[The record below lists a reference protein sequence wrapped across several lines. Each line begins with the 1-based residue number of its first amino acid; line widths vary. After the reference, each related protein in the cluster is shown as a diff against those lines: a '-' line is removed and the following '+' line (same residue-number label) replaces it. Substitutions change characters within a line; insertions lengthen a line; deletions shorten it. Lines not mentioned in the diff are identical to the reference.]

1 MRKRLLAMLL
11 AVLMLASLLPVTAA
25 AGEEGVYKK
34 ISSMDELTT
43 GKYVMVVDTGYA
55 PGILDGTWVTAVL
68 PSVTGGAVTDPT
80 TGVWT
85 LTVSGSSVKL
95 TDANGVTIAPSGGEK
110 NGIKSGNYSW
120 EVRLE
125 DGKFSF
131 YGTGED
137 TVTLASNKSSDNKFR
152 AYKNSTINAGYPHDF
167 TLYKLEGGSTEPEPE
182 TVSIATALDGAK
194 DTEFTVKGV
203 VTLLDGRNVYIQ
215 DSTGGICLYF
225 SSDPSGIALGDTV
238 IGSGVK
244 TEYNGLPE
252 LRNATFQESSGM
264 TLSAAEKTIDGLTTD
279 DICKYVKISG
289 VEVTEVDDNNGQYT
303 TPNITVKDDSGNTIQ
318 IYKAVVGKDGDGSWK
333 VKVGDKLNVTAAVG
347 VYNSTLQLRT
357 TLESEI
363 VVLGD
368 EPGPEP
374 EGPIKSGDKVVIY
387 NPANSKALST
397 TYTGFYNNG
406 TDVTIKSDGTLSGVT
421 TNDVWTVGVDAD
433 GNYTFSTA
441 EGKKLSM
448 GSDFSSMPLDDVNTG
463 WTVTAAET
471 DGCYYI
477 KNTARNNYIE
487 WYSSKNYWS
496 GYSNNNNEALFAQK
510 FWIVNGVEIP
520 EPGGGEGGEPPAD
533 GAQVM
538 IYNISAEGVLA
549 GQIGSESSPSIA
561 NAPATVAD
569 DKATAENGGVVF
581 TVSIVDGWYRFYNE
595 AYGYLCSNGTGN
607 NAFYSETASEDADWK
622 LKDGKKGGFNLESRT
637 AKFNNN
643 SQYLEYY
650 SDSYKTYS
658 MYNVTDYDIYEFFF
672 YPCANA
678 EADLTSGVVNKPTV
692 TITGTD
698 AYAGVA
704 YEFTVDVNAV
714 FGVNTLTV
722 KVGETALTKG
732 ENGVYTVPA
741 ELVTGD
747 KITIEVSGTDTQ
759 GTPISGSKEVAVK
772 NEPVITE
779 VSPAQGAETGD
790 NKRPTISAKV
800 ENAGEN
806 PTVTMTVNSVAV
818 TATYANGEVTYTPSA
833 DLPDGRVSVELTVKR
848 SDNKEGTKNWSF
860 TVGKAEFTAYF
871 GQLHSHTAEY
881 SDGSGTLEEALE
893 HVSGI
898 PENDNID
905 FVAFT
910 DHSNYFDSTSA
921 QNPAEALYDTS
932 KMTAESAEK
941 WATYTGTIDSF
952 NDTSTDR
959 IAIAGYEMTW
969 SGGPG
974 HINTFNTPGIVSRN
988 SDSFSNKKLSNSEV
1002 LQNYYNLLIEAGTN
1016 GVDSINQLNH
1026 PGTTFGNF
1034 EDFAFYNPL
1043 LDNYVQLVEVG
1054 NGEGQIGA
1062 GGYYPSYEQYIMA
1075 LDKGWHVAPTNN
1087 QDNHK
1092 GSWGN
1097 ANDARNVIYADSL
1110 TEEGLFDAI
1119 RDRRLYAT
1127 EDKNL
1132 EISYT
1137 LDGHMMGSQLG
1148 TDEVGENVDIAVTV
1162 YDPDYSDGIA
1172 KVEVVVNA
1180 GRIAYTW
1187 DEIPESGELSA
1198 TIPADYSYYFIRV
1211 TQRDGDLA
1219 VTAPV
1224 WVGEVLKLGIDSVT
1238 SDTANPVTG
1247 EELTITA
1254 NLFNTETANATAK
1267 SVVFSVDGVEKYT
1280 AKDVSIAS
1288 GASRGVEFKFTP
1300 DTAKLQT
1307 VSVEAVIELEGK
1319 EYTFTSSIQIDVQDG
1334 SKLVYIGIDAS
1345 HYNEYVSGNYKD
1357 SMGNFSS
1364 LAMQNGVRTVQL
1376 DTSADLIAACENANG
1391 KYKAIVLTAPS
1402 RRLAEAQTDPKVYS
1416 EAEIDALKAFNAAGG
1431 VVIVTGWSDNYE
1443 NYDAIKNNPNVVHMA
1458 ATQNAVLEALGSSLR
1473 ISDDEINDDS
1483 YNGGQTQRLYLS
1495 SYNFESSLLDG
1506 VEYDAEHPHDNKYTE
1521 LYSNYGGASI
1531 YAVDADGSP
1540 TTTMPG
1546 TVTPVVYGFDTTY
1559 SADDDGDNFGGLGSI
1574 PKYAF
1579 DGADRLLVMATEQLD
1594 GRGLI
1599 VVSGAAFL
1607 SNFEVQATVDSG
1619 AEKNYS
1625 NYKICENLVKYLNPD
1640 GLAISTIKQVQQ
1652 EQDEGVRFTIEGV
1665 VTSNASGYD
1674 KDTAFFDC
1682 IYVQDGTAGINVF
1695 PVAGTFK
1702 LGDKVRITGHTSSYQ
1717 GERQLSIS
1725 LGSIEKIGE
1734 TTPVQPTKITAA
1746 QLNDLS
1752 CLGSLVTLEGTVTD
1766 VSYANGL
1773 VQDILVK
1780 DAAGNVGRVFIDGY
1794 ITTGADVQG
1803 LEVGCKISATGLASY
1818 DNTYAGDASLYPR
1831 IRVRDRAEIICS
1843 EGGGETE
1850 EPDVPSTPITPVPVP
1865 TPTPSPTPDTGTQ
1878 PPFDD
1883 VKPGD
1888 WFYSDV
1894 AYVYEKG
1901 IMDGVADRVFDP
1913 NAPLNR
1919 AMFVTM
1925 LYRAAGEPAVSQA
1938 ASFSDVPAGSWYSDA
1953 VAWASANGVVD
1964 GYEGN
1969 VFLPGDSLTRE
1980 QLATILYRYA
1990 KLLGLNTYAP
2000 EDALAGFPD
2009 AAGVS
2014 AYALDAMRWA
2024 VYTGLMQ
2031 GSENGL
2037 EPRSSASR
2045 AQVAAIVH
2053 RFLKDK

>member
-1 MRKRLLAMLL
+1 MRKRFLAIFLV
-11 AVLMLASLLPVTAA
+11 ALMLVSMLPVTAA
-25 AGEEGVYKK
+25 AADEGVYNK
-34 ISSMDELTT
+34 INSMDELTT
-43 GKYVMVVDTGYA
+43 GKYVLILDNGYA
-55 PGILDGTWVTAVL
+55 PGSLDGSWVTAVQ
-68 PSVTGGAVTDPT
+68 PSVTDGSVTDPT
-80 TGVWT
+80 AGVWT
-85 LTVSGSSVKL
+85 LTVSGSGVKL
-95 TDANGVTIAPSGGEK
+95 TDANGVTIAPKGGNN
-110 NGIKSGNYSW
+110 NGIVSGDYDW
-120 EVRLE
+120 EVRFE
-125 DGKFSF
+125 GGKFSF
-131 YGTGED
+131 YGTGTD
-137 TVTLASNKSSDNKFR
+137 TVTFASNKSSENKFR
-152 AYKNSTINAGYPHDF
+152 AYKNTTINAGYPYQF
-167 TLYKLEGGSTEPEPE
+167 TLYKLEGGSTEPEPG
-182 TVSIATALDGAK
+182 TVSIAEALAGANG
-194 DTEFTVKGV
+194 TEFTVKGV
-203 VTLLDGRNVYIQ
+203 VTLLDGKNVYIQ
-215 DSTGGICLYF
+215 DSTGGICLF
-225 SSDPSGIALGDTV
+225 FDSTPSGISLGDTV
-238 IGSGVK
+238 IGTGK
-244 TEYNGLPE
+244 KAEFNGLPE
-252 LRNATFQESSGM
+252 LANATLQKSSGM
-264 TLSAAEKTIDGLTTD
+264 TLAPVAKTIGKLTTA

-289 VEVTEVDDNNGQYT
+289 VEVTEVFDNNGKYSA
-303 TPNITVKDDSGNTIQ
+303 PNITVKDGSGKTIQ
-318 IYKAVVGKDGDGSWK
+318 IYKAVVGKDENGWK

-363 VVLGD
+363 EVLGD
-368 EPGPEP
+368 AP
-374 EGPIKSGDKVVIY
+374 EGPIKAGDKVVIY
-387 NPANSKALST
+387 NPANKKALST
-397 TYTGFYNNG
+397 TYDGYYNNG
-406 TDVTIKSDGTLSGVT
+406 TDVTINSDGTLSGVT
-421 TNDVWTVGVDAD
+421 TNDVWTVGVDSD

-441 EGKKLSM
+441 DGKKLSM
-448 GSDFSSMPLDDVNTG
+448 GESFASMPLDDVNTG
-463 WTVTAAET
+463 WTVTAAAT

-477 KNTARNNYIE
+477 KNAVRGNYIE
-487 WYSSKNYWS
+487 WYADKNNWSSYD
-496 GYSNNNNEALFAQK
+496 NNSNEALFAQK
-510 FWIVNGVEIP
+510 FWIVNDVEIP
-520 EPGGGEGGEPPAD
+520 EPGGGGESGGLPAE

-538 IYNISAEGVLA
+538 LYNISAKGVLA
-549 GQIGSESSPSIA
+549 GQIGAADSPSIA
-561 NAPATVAD
+561 NALATVAD
-569 DKATAENGGVVF
+569 SKAVSENGGVVF
-581 TVSIVDGWYRFYNE
+581 TVEKNGDWYRFKNE

-607 NAFYSETASEDADWK
+607 NAFYSQTASEDADWK
-622 LKDGKKGGFNLESRT
+622 LTDGKKGGFNLESRT
-637 AKFNNN
+637 AKFNNRY

-672 YPCANA
+672 YPCAND

-698 AYAGVA
+698 AYAGVS
-704 YEFTVDVNAV
+704 YEFTVEVNAV
-714 FGVNTLTV
+714 FGVGTLTV
-722 KVGETALTKG
+722 KVGNNELTKG

-741 ELVTGD
+741 NLVTGE
-747 KITIEVSGTDTQ
+747 KITITVSGTDAK
-759 GTPISGSKEVAVK
+759 GKAISGSKDVTVK
-772 NEPVITE
+772 DEPVITE
-779 VSPAQGAETGD
+779 VSPAQGAETGGD
-790 NKRPTISAKV
+790 KRPTISAKV

-806 PTVTMTVNSVAV
+806 PTVTMTVNSQTVNAK
-818 TATYANGEVTYTPSA
+818 YENGTVTYTPAA

-848 SDNKEGTKNWSF
+848 SDDKEGTKSWSF

-881 SDGSGTLEEALE
+881 SDGSGTLDEALNYVE
-893 HVSGI
+893 GI
-898 PENDNID
+898 PENDNVD

-910 DHSNYFDSTSA
+910 DHSNYFDSSSA
-921 QNPAEALYDTS
+921 PNPAEALYDTS
-932 KMTAESAEK
+932 KMTSESANK
-941 WATYTGTIDSF
+941 WAAYNNAIDDF
-952 NDTSTDR
+952 NASSPDR
-959 IAIAGYEMTW
+959 IALAGYEMTW

-988 SDSFSNKKLSNSEV
+988 NKTLNDKTGDAG
-1002 LQNYYNLLIEAGTN
+1002 LQAYYKLLIDAGTN
-1016 GVDSINQLNH
+1016 NVQSINQLNH

-1034 EDFAFYNPL
+1034 SDFAYYTPM
-1043 LDNYVQLVEVG
+1043 LDSYVQLVEVG
-1054 NGEGQIGA
+1054 NGEGQVGA

-1119 RDRRLYAT
+1119 RERRLYAT

-1148 TDEVGENVDIAVTV
+1148 TDAVGENVNIEVTV
-1162 YDPDYSDGIA
+1162 YDPDHSDAIS
-1172 KVEVVVNA
+1172 KVEVVVNS
-1180 GRIAYTW
+1180 GRVAYTW
-1187 DEIPESGELSA
+1187 DSIPASGELSA

-1211 TQRDGDLA
+1211 TQADGNLA

-1254 NLFNTETANATAK
+1254 NLFNTEATNATAK
-1267 SVVFSVDGVEKYT
+1267 SVVFSVDGVEEYK
-1280 AKDVSIAS
+1280 AEGVSIAS
-1288 GASRGVEFKFTP
+1288 GTSQGVKFKFTP

-1307 VSVEAVIELEGK
+1307 VSVEAVIELGGK
-1319 EYTFTSSIQIDVQDG
+1319 EYTFTSSIQIDVQDS

-1345 HYNEYVSGNYKD
+1345 HYNEYVNGNYKD
-1357 SMGNFSS
+1357 SMGNFST

-1376 DTSADLIAACENANG
+1376 NTSEELIRACANADG
-1391 KYKAIVLTAPS
+1391 KYKAIILTAPS
-1402 RRLAEAQTDPKVYS
+1402 RRNGDALRKPYATYS
-1416 EAEIDALKAFNAAGG
+1416 DAEIEAIEAFNSAGG
-1431 VVIVTGWSDNYE
+1431 AIVITGWGDYYE
-1443 NYDAIKNNPNVVHMA
+1443 SYSSFTAADHMA
-1458 ATQNAVLEALGSSLR
+1458 AQQNKLLAAMGSSLR
-1473 ISDDEINDDS
+1473 VSDDEIKDDS
-1483 YNGGQTQRLYLS
+1483 YNGGQNQRLYLS
-1495 SYNFESSLLDG
+1495 SYNFESPLLEG
-1506 VEYDAEHPHDNKYTE
+1506 VEYDANNPHDNKYTE
-1521 LYSNYGGASI
+1521 LFSHYGGASI
-1531 YAVDADGSP
+1531 HIVDADGSP
-1540 TTTMPG
+1540 IKTVPS
-1546 TVTPVVYGFDTTY
+1546 TVTPVVYGFETTY
-1559 SADDDGDNFGGLGSI
+1559 SSDDDKDGLGGDSI

-1579 DGADRLLVMATEQLD
+1579 DGADRLLVMATEKLD
-1594 GRGLI
+1594 GQGLI

-1640 GLAISTIKQVQQ
+1640 GLAISTIKQVQD
-1652 EQDEGVRFTIEGV
+1652 EKNEGVRFTIEGV

-1695 PVAGTFK
+1695 PVAGSFK

-1752 CLGSLVTLEGTVTD
+1752 YLGSLVTLEGTVTD

-1780 DAAGNVGRVFIDGY
+1780 DAAGNIGRVFIDGY
-1794 ITTGADVQG
+1794 ITTDADVQG

-1818 DNTYAGDASLYPR
+1818 DNTYSGDSSLYPR

-1843 EGGGETE
+1843 EGGD
-1850 EPDVPSTPITPVPVP
+1850 EPDNPDIPLPPVTP
-1865 TPTPSPTPDTGTQ
+1865 TPTPTPEL
-1878 PPFDD
+1878 PFDD

-1888 WFYSDV
+1888 WFYNDV
-1894 AYVYEKG
+1894 VYVYEKG
-1901 IMDGVADRVFDP
+1901 IMDGVDNRVFSP
-1913 NAPLNR
+1913 NTTLNR

-1925 LYRAAGEPAVSQA
+1925 LYRVAGAPTVSKTA
-1938 ASFSDVPAGSWYSDA
+1938 DFSDVPGGTWFSDA
-1953 VAWASANGVVD
+1953 VAWASSQGIVD
-1964 GYEGN
+1964 GFDDDLFGPYN
-1969 VFLPGDSLTRE
+1969 SLTRE

-1990 KLLGLNTYAP
+1990 KWSGRSTYAP
-2000 EDALAGFPD
+2000 TDALTGFAD
-2009 AAGVS
+2009 ADKVS
-2014 AYALDAMRWA
+2014 SYALDAMRWA

-2037 EPRSSASR
+2037 EPQSSASR
-2045 AQVAAIVH
+2045 AQVAAIIH
-2053 RFLKDK
+2053 RFLDKK

>member
-1 MRKRLLAMLL
+1 MRKRFLAIFLV
-11 AVLMLASLLPVTAA
+11 ALMLVSMLPVTAA
-25 AGEEGVYKK
+25 AADEGVYNK
-34 ISSMDELTT
+34 INSMDELTT
-43 GKYVMVVDTGYA
+43 GKYVLILDNGYA
-55 PGILDGTWVTAVL
+55 PGSLDGSWVTAVQ
-68 PSVTGGAVTDPT
+68 PSVTDGSVTDPT
-80 TGVWT
+80 AGVWT
-85 LTVSGSSVKL
+85 LTVSGSGVKL
-95 TDANGVTIAPSGGEK
+95 TDANGVTIAPKGGNN
-110 NGIKSGNYSW
+110 NGIVSGDYDW
-120 EVRLE
+120 EVRFE
-125 DGKFSF
+125 GGKFSF
-131 YGTGED
+131 YGTGTD
-137 TVTLASNKSSDNKFR
+137 TVTFASNKSSENKFR
-152 AYKNSTINAGYPHDF
+152 AYKNTTINAGYPYEF
-167 TLYKLEGGSTEPEPE
+167 TLYKLEGGSTEPEPG
-182 TVSIATALDGAK
+182 TVSIAEALAGANG
-194 DTEFTVKGV
+194 TEFTVKGV
-203 VTLLDGRNVYIQ
+203 VTLLDGKNVYIQ
-215 DSTGGICLYF
+215 DSTGGICLF
-225 SSDPSGIALGDTV
+225 FDSTPSGISLGDTV
-238 IGSGVK
+238 IGTGK
-244 TEYNGLPE
+244 KAEFNGLPE
-252 LRNATFQESSGM
+252 LANATLQKSSGM
-264 TLSAAEKTIDGLTTD
+264 TLAPVAKTIGKLTTA

-289 VEVTEVDDNNGQYT
+289 VEVTEVFDNNGKYSA
-303 TPNITVKDDSGNTIQ
+303 PNITVKDGSGKTIQ
-318 IYKAVVGKDGDGSWK
+318 IYKAVVGKDENGWK

-363 VVLGD
+363 EVLGD
-368 EPGPEP
+368 AP
-374 EGPIKSGDKVVIY
+374 EGPIKAGDKVVIY
-387 NPANSKALST
+387 NPANKKALST
-397 TYTGFYNNG
+397 TYDGYYNNG
-406 TDVTIKSDGTLSGVT
+406 TDVTINSDGTLSGVT
-421 TNDVWTVGVDAD
+421 TNDVWTVGVDSD

-441 EGKKLSM
+441 DGKKLSM
-448 GSDFSSMPLDDVNTG
+448 GESFASMPLDDVNTG
-463 WTVTAAET
+463 WTVTAAAT

-477 KNTARNNYIE
+477 KNAVRGNYIE
-487 WYSSKNYWS
+487 WYADKNNWSSYD
-496 GYSNNNNEALFAQK
+496 NNSNEALFAQK
-510 FWIVNGVEIP
+510 FWIVNDVEIP
-520 EPGGGEGGEPPAD
+520 EPGGGGESGGLPAE

-538 IYNISAEGVLA
+538 LYNISAKGVLA
-549 GQIGSESSPSIA
+549 GQIGAADSPSIA
-561 NAPATVAD
+561 NALATVAD
-569 DKATAENGGVVF
+569 SKAVSENGGVVF
-581 TVSIVDGWYRFYNE
+581 TVEKNGDWYRFKNE

-607 NAFYSETASEDADWK
+607 NAFYSQTASEDADWK
-622 LKDGKKGGFNLESRT
+622 LTDGKKGGFNLESRT
-637 AKFNNN
+637 AKFNNRY

-672 YPCANA
+672 YPCAND

-698 AYAGVA
+698 AYAGVS
-704 YEFTVDVNAV
+704 YEFTVEVNAV
-714 FGVNTLTV
+714 FGVGTLTV
-722 KVGETALTKG
+722 KVGNNELTKG

-741 ELVTGD
+741 NLVTGE
-747 KITIEVSGTDTQ
+747 KITITVSGTDAK
-759 GTPISGSKEVAVK
+759 GKAISGSKDVTVK
-772 NEPVITE
+772 DEPVITE
-779 VSPAQGAETGD
+779 VSPAQGAETGGD
-790 NKRPTISAKV
+790 KRPTISAKV

-806 PTVTMTVNSVAV
+806 PTVTMTVNSQTVNAK
-818 TATYANGEVTYTPSA
+818 YENGTVTYTPAA

-848 SDNKEGTKNWSF
+848 SDDKEGTKSWSF

-881 SDGSGTLEEALE
+881 SDGSGTLDEALNYVE
-893 HVSGI
+893 GI
-898 PENDNID
+898 PENDNVD

-910 DHSNYFDSTSA
+910 DHSNYFDSSSA
-921 QNPAEALYDTS
+921 PNPAEALYDTS
-932 KMTAESAEK
+932 KMTSESANK
-941 WATYTGTIDSF
+941 WAAYNNAIDDF
-952 NDTSTDR
+952 NASSPDR
-959 IAIAGYEMTW
+959 IALAGYEMTW

-988 SDSFSNKKLSNSEV
+988 NKTLNDKTGDAG
-1002 LQNYYNLLIEAGTN
+1002 LQAYYKLLIDAGTN
-1016 GVDSINQLNH
+1016 NVQSINQLNH

-1034 EDFAFYNPL
+1034 SDFAYYTPM
-1043 LDNYVQLVEVG
+1043 LDSYVQLVEVG
-1054 NGEGQIGA
+1054 NGEGQVGA

-1119 RDRRLYAT
+1119 RERRLYAT

-1148 TDEVGENVDIAVTV
+1148 TDAVGENVNIEVTV
-1162 YDPDYSDGIA
+1162 YDPDHSDAIS
-1172 KVEVVVNA
+1172 KVEVVVNS
-1180 GRIAYTW
+1180 GRVAYTW
-1187 DEIPESGELSA
+1187 DSIPASGELSA

-1211 TQRDGDLA
+1211 TQADGNLA

-1254 NLFNTETANATAK
+1254 NLFNTEATNATAK
-1267 SVVFSVDGVEKYT
+1267 SVVFSVDGVEEYK
-1280 AKDVSIAS
+1280 AEGVSIAS
-1288 GASRGVEFKFTP
+1288 GTSQGVKFKFTP

-1307 VSVEAVIELEGK
+1307 VSVEAVIELGGK
-1319 EYTFTSSIQIDVQDG
+1319 EYTFTSSIQIDVQDS

-1345 HYNEYVSGNYKD
+1345 HYNEYVNGNYKD
-1357 SMGNFSS
+1357 SMGNFST

-1376 DTSADLIAACENANG
+1376 NTSEELIRACANADG
-1391 KYKAIVLTAPS
+1391 KYKAIILTAPS
-1402 RRLAEAQTDPKVYS
+1402 RRNGDALRKPYATYS
-1416 EAEIDALKAFNAAGG
+1416 DAEIEAIEAFNSAGG
-1431 VVIVTGWSDNYE
+1431 AIVITGWGDYYE
-1443 NYDAIKNNPNVVHMA
+1443 SYSSFTAADHMA
-1458 ATQNAVLEALGSSLR
+1458 AQQNKLLAAMGSSLR
-1473 ISDDEINDDS
+1473 VSDDEIKDDS
-1483 YNGGQTQRLYLS
+1483 YNGGQNQRLYLS
-1495 SYNFESSLLDG
+1495 SYNFESPLLEG
-1506 VEYDAEHPHDNKYTE
+1506 VEYDANNPHDNKYTE
-1521 LYSNYGGASI
+1521 LFSHYGGASI
-1531 YAVDADGSP
+1531 HIVDADGSP
-1540 TTTMPG
+1540 IKTVPS
-1546 TVTPVVYGFDTTY
+1546 TVTPVVYGFETTY
-1559 SADDDGDNFGGLGSI
+1559 SSDDDKDGLGGDSI

-1579 DGADRLLVMATEQLD
+1579 DGADRLLVMATEKLD
-1594 GRGLI
+1594 GQGLI

-1640 GLAISTIKQVQQ
+1640 GLAISTIKQVQD
-1652 EQDEGVRFTIEGV
+1652 EKNEGVRFTIEGV

-1695 PVAGTFK
+1695 PVAGSFK

-1752 CLGSLVTLEGTVTD
+1752 YLGSLVTLEGTVTD

-1780 DAAGNVGRVFIDGY
+1780 DAAGNIGRVFIDGY
-1794 ITTGADVQG
+1794 ITTDADVQG

-1818 DNTYAGDASLYPR
+1818 DNTYSGDSSLYPR

-1843 EGGGETE
+1843 EGGD
-1850 EPDVPSTPITPVPVP
+1850 EPDNPDIPLPPVTP
-1865 TPTPSPTPDTGTQ
+1865 TPTPTPEL
-1878 PPFDD
+1878 PFDD

-1888 WFYSDV
+1888 WFYNDV
-1894 AYVYEKG
+1894 VYVYEKG
-1901 IMDGVADRVFDP
+1901 IMDGVDNRVFSP
-1913 NAPLNR
+1913 NTTLNR

-1925 LYRAAGEPAVSQA
+1925 LYRVAGAPTVSKTA
-1938 ASFSDVPAGSWYSDA
+1938 DFSDVPGGTWFSDA
-1953 VAWASANGVVD
+1953 VAWASSQGIVD
-1964 GYEGN
+1964 GFDDDLFGPYN
-1969 VFLPGDSLTRE
+1969 SLTRE

-1990 KLLGLNTYAP
+1990 KWSGRSTYAP
-2000 EDALAGFPD
+2000 TDALTGFAD
-2009 AAGVS
+2009 ADKVS
-2014 AYALDAMRWA
+2014 SYALDAMRWA

-2037 EPRSSASR
+2037 EPQSSASR
-2045 AQVAAIVH
+2045 AQVAAIIH
-2053 RFLKDK
+2053 RFLDKK